1 MNCPNADWD
10 LLATESLKEEVA
22 RPLLSHLQEC
32 PACRGAYEQARRA
45 HLSRIRMYD
54 QFDRGH
60 DGLRE
65 QLMAALPSAP
75 ARSPADRWVRGWRHM
90 GEAAMSFKNRP
101 GARTTFGVVAAAACV
116 ILAVLFTTSS
126 GGQSAFA
133 AAIER
138 FHTARTIT
146 CQVSMPTPISVSGM
160 SIRQSGTL
168 YIASEFGSRFENY
181 GNGVLVA
188 VQYVPLNGP
197 MTLVNPLAR
206 NYMVLDTE
214 KAGGGSQAANN
225 PEGFILALSKLQ
237 GQANRELGHA
247 TLGGVDAVG
256 YEIAGQAL
264 GFGSGEHV
272 RSELWVDAKT
282 HLPVRYVAEMP
293 SPQDGSPYQLVYEQ
307 FVWDQP
313 LDPKLF
319 VPEIPDGYTRLD
331 ARMPAPDEDALVK
344 GLGNYSELTGK
355 YPTTLDLASIV
366 TDLASAVASRT
377 ASTMAKGE
385 PAPDQQM
392 LTQKSIEIGSGV
404 AFYQTLVSNGRSP
417 EYYGKEVSPG
427 QADAVL
433 LRWKLDDGQWRVI
446 YGDLRTATEAG
457 E

>member
-22 RPLLSHLQEC
+22 RPLLSHVQEC
-32 PACRGAYEQARRA
+32 TVCRGAYEQARRA
-45 HLSRIRMYD
+45 HLNRIRMYD

-75 ARSPADRWVRGWRHM
+75 TRSPADRWVRGWRHM
-90 GEAAMSFKNRP
+90 GEAAMSLKNRF

-146 CQVSMPTPISVSGM
+146 CQVSSPKPISVSGM
-160 SIRQSGTL
+160 TINHEETL
-168 YIASEFGSRFENY
+168 YISSEFGTRFDTY
-181 GNGVLVA
+181 ANGMLVSIH
-188 VQYVPLNGP
+188 YSPLKGP
-197 MTLVNPLAR
+197 MTLVNLLAR
-206 NYMVLDTE
+206 SYMVIDTE
-214 KAGGGSQAANN
+214 KASGDLQAASS

-237 GQANRELGHA
+237 GQASRELGHA
-247 TLGGVDAVG
+247 TLDGVDAVG
-256 YEIAGQAL
+256 YEIAGEVL
-264 GFGSGEHV
+264 GLGIGDRV
-272 RSELWVDAKT
+272 RSELWIDAKT

-293 SPQDGSPYQLVYEQ
+293 SPQDGSPYQFIYEH

-319 VPEIPDGYTRLD
+319 IPEIPAGYTRLD
-331 ARMPAPDEDALVK
+331 AKMPAPDEDALVK
-344 GLGNYSELTGK
+344 SLENYAEITGE
-355 YPTTLDLASIV
+355 YPATLDASSIV
-366 TDLASAVASRT
+366 SNLASAVASRT

-392 LTQKSIEIGSGV
+392 LAQKSIEIGSGL
-404 AFYQTLVSNGRSP
+404 AFYQTLVSEARSP
-417 EYYGKEVSPG
+417 EYNGKEVSPG

-433 LRWKLDDGQWRVI
+433 LRWKRDDGQWRVI
-446 YGDLRTATEAG
+446 YGDLRTATEAA